1 MKRQIRRSV
10 FETNSSSV
18 HSLTM
23 CTQSDYDRWK
33 NEELIYDYW
42 DNKLISTDELDDD
55 YEEDPYDYCYECSGY
70 GDDYYVDEDGELVC
84 RCPECPMNPNS
95 WDD

>member
-1 MKRQIRRSV
+1 MDAIARVIYRWV
-10 FETNSSSV
+10 I
-18 HSLTM
+18 M
-23 CTQSDYDRWK
+23 YD
-33 NEELIYDYW
+33 DH
-42 DNKLISTDELDDD
+42 
-55 YEEDPYDYCYECSGY
+55 EEDSYDYCYECSGY